1 METKFD
7 WVDDFKYIQIDSN
20 RLPARLIKNFT
31 YSNLLLNN
39 ISYNLNSKIYLLYLN
54 EIKSYQIL
62 VFDEKFD
69 PAYLECFSKSLYLN
83 EYETVLFIY
92 KQYMVLYKDKKPYY
106 FQKNSININNDE
118 LRNYFENNLG
128 LNIEYIEVVDD
139 ASFTKYFEKY
149 KKEDKKSY
157 LNNINKTKDYFLI
170 IYLIYIVFLIITIF
184 YLFTFNKENISNKD
198 IKEINIDNKV
208 KVFKPFTYLYSDILD
223 NLQKNKLNL
232 NSFIYEKNSIKF
244 IFHSTNKKN
253 IYDFLLIYKNRIK
266 NSSILYNKEL
276 KAFVCEVGLKK

>member
-1 METKFD
+1 
-7 WVDDFKYIQIDSN
+7 
-20 RLPARLIKNFT
+20 
-31 YSNLLLNN
+31 
-39 ISYNLNSKIYLLYLN
+39 
-54 EIKSYQIL
+54 
-62 VFDEKFD
+62 
-69 PAYLECFSKSLYLN
+69 
-83 EYETVLFIY
+83 
-92 KQYMVLYKDKKPYY
+92 MVLYKDKKPYY

-208 KVFKPFTYLYSDILD
+208 KVFKPFTYLIVIS
-223 NLQKNKLNL
+223 
-232 NSFIYEKNSIKF
+232 
-244 IFHSTNKKN
+244 
-253 IYDFLLIYKNRIK
+253 
-266 NSSILYNKEL
+266 
-276 KAFVCEVGLKK
+276 